1 MRIARVIGT
10 VTLSRSVA
18 SLEGG
23 TFRLV
28 VPLSLSNLTEN
39 VTEKADPLVT
49 IDSWNAGVGQRIAI
63 SEDGEAARPFRD
75 KNTPVDTYNAAI
87 VDTLDIDKH
96 IRQDFCS

>member
-10 VTLSRSVA
+10 VTLSRSVS

-28 VPLSLSNLTEN
+28 VPLSLSDLTEN

-63 SEDGEAARPFRD
+63 SEGREAARPFR
-75 KNTPVDTYNAAI
+75 TPVDTYNAAI
-87 VDTLDIDKH
+87 VDTLNIDKH
-96 IRQDFCS
+96 MRQDFCS